1 MYLEG
6 QGVEKSKEKAMECF
20 QQSTNEMNSEECYRQ
35 GMVFYNER
43 RYDISLLYIRKAVET
58 GYSLAQFR
66 LGVMLLEGKG
76 FQKNQPEALNW
87 IAKSLESMTPNNC
100 YDQGMALYRGT
111 TVVKDYALSFRF
123 MEKAAEKHHGLAQAQ
138 LGLAYFYGLGVVKN
152 KDEAMKWVEQSMKE
166 LNADEYYEQ
175 GMKFYN
181 GIEVDQDNGIALLYI
196 QKAAESYH
204 GPSQAQLALMHLEGR
219 GVVKNYDTAMY
230 WIEKS
235 MNGLKLTECYRQ
247 GMLFY
252 HRKRL
257 ENNYDIA
264 LRYFKKASKADA
276 YAQAQLGYMYLNGIG
291 VDQDHEEA
299 ARWHGMV
306 ENNYI
311 GDSRYCRSKIHHY
324 DQNGMQNF
332 SKALKLYQEELRF
345 MEYDYGD
352 DYDYDFANDSD
363 YNWDY
368 GYRYLKSAG
377 CCGAMRGIGLLY
389 EYGDGVTQ
397 DSKKALKYYGRSASD
412 KNTAAYYDIGLLY
425 YYGKG
430 VDQNYKEAFIYFTK
444 LANSIPDPKKLH
456 VFIEENNDDAKDMTG
471 SSKRAYSLLPEGRIY
486 GEAHYYI
493 GLMYNNGFFV
503 DQDEERARNYFKMA
517 YIHGVER
524 AKKRLFK

>member
-1 MYLEG
+1 
-6 QGVEKSKEKAMECF
+6 
-20 QQSTNEMNSEECYRQ
+20 
-35 GMVFYNER
+35 
-43 RYDISLLYIRKAVET
+43 
-58 GYSLAQFR
+58 
-66 LGVMLLEGKG
+66 
-76 FQKNQPEALNW
+76 
-87 IAKSLESMTPNNC
+87 
-100 YDQGMALYRGT
+100 
-111 TVVKDYALSFRF
+111 
-123 MEKAAEKHHGLAQAQ
+123 

-166 LNADEYYEQ
+166 LNADQYYEQ
-175 GMKFYN
+175 GMKLYN
-181 GIEVDQDNGIALLYI
+181 ETEIEPDYEMTLLYI
-196 QKAAESYH
+196 QEAVEYH
-204 GPSQAQLALMHLEGR
+204 YGQSHAQLALMFLEGN
-219 GVVKNYDTAMY
+219 GVEKHYDAAMVL
-230 WIEKS
+230 IEKS
-235 MNGLKLTECYRQ
+235 MDEMKLDECYRQ

-264 LRYFKKASKADA
+264 LRYFKKASKANA

-299 ARWHGMV
+299 ARWYDIV

-311 GDSRYCRSKIHHY
+311 GDSRYCRSKIYHS

-345 MEYDYGD
+345 MEYEYGFAYYY
-352 DYDYDFANDSD
+352 YDCLN
-363 YNWDY
+363 
-368 GYRYLKSAG
+368 SAG

-430 VDQNYKEAFIYFTK
+430 VDQNYKEAFICFTK

-524 AKKRLFK
+524 AKNLLK